1 MTASAAQVPGWR
13 VVRLPKTV
21 FRELEKEGIVV
32 PEEARYFPYRATF
45 NFECYCDK
53 EKTQELKKHR

>member
-32 PEEARYFPYRATF
+32 PEEARYFPYRLTRHLISNATV
-45 NFECYCDK
+45 
-53 EKTQELKKHR
+53 TRRKHKN